1 MSESESRI
9 EMADVGRGAGNQ
21 SAQAPTTPR
30 SLITGTGR
38 SFAEA
43 PSWKFKICVRG
54 VENLPLIVNP
64 ATNRSEP
71 CDACALIKVGS
82 QVVKTAVI
90 NGALSA
96 RWEHDCQVNV
106 GGEEGEDLEVHL
118 LHCDRVA
125 ADKHLGFAL
134 IKLAD
139 FIKQY
144 SSRTLSANRAIERTV
159 PVLTREGEV
168 LRGQDGNKTILTL
181 SFTLLDGASPIPSD
195 SDDDTSLPK
204 SHIKSAQYKMLAE
217 SREASFRSLQ
227 AGEASDVKMNGS
239 QSRGGVGLKF
249 KVLNR
254 PLPTLIPPRIRDPL
268 ESPFASASRAARP
281 PASCNPNI
289 AHLRQIYRVGCGLA
303 LALHPRIRTLRNA
316 ASDQF
321 RGRRPH
327 PASRQPPC
335 RYAAPRPPFSARQ
348 SAPPPRGGGGGDG
361 GARRCKGGS

>member
-38 SFAEA
+38 SFPEA
-43 PSWKFKICVRG
+43 LSWKFKICVRG

-254 PLPTLIPPRIRDPL
+254 PLSSLIPPRIRYP
-268 ESPFASASRAARP
+268 
-281 PASCNPNI
+281 
-289 AHLRQIYRVGCGLA
+289 LA
-303 LALHPRIRTLRNA
+303 L
-316 ASDQF
+316 S
-321 RGRRPH
+321 
-327 PASRQPPC
+327 
-335 RYAAPRPPFSARQ
+335 PRPPEQRGLPRHAIRISHICGKFIASGAGLLWRFILASESSATLLPTNLG
-348 SAPPPRGGGGGDG
+348 APIPPR
-361 GARRCKGGS
+361 ANRRAATLRRCKGGS